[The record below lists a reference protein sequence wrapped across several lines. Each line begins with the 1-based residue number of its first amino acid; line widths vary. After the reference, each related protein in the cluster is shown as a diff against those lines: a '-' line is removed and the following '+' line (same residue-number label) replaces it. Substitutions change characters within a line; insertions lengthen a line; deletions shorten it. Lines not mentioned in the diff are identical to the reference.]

1 MKKYSRLTTILFIT
15 ALIPTAVTLI
25 AIQFLPDEVPAHY
38 DFNMNITRWG
48 SKYESLL
55 TSSVSLFMAPFMYV
69 MARYASKQE
78 NGESNQKVTLIS
90 GIILNLFFTAMTAGS
105 LALDFRAV
113 DGEEINGDSLM
124 KIIFICMG
132 LTIAAMGNFL
142 PKCKMNSVL
151 GLRTSWSMANEDV
164 WFKCQRFGGLL
175 FVICGIII
183 AVLSAVLERSIA
195 VIAAAASVAAVMLV
209 FSIVGSKV
217 IYDRTEKDRQ

>member
-1 MKKYSRLTTILFIT
+1 
-15 ALIPTAVTLI
+15 
-25 AIQFLPDEVPAHY
+25 
-38 DFNMNITRWG
+38 MNITRWG
-48 SKYESLL
+48 SKYENLL
-55 TSSVSLFMAPFMYV
+55 TSSVSLYMSPFMYW

-90 GIILNLFFTAMTAGS
+90 GIILNLFFTAMTAGT

-113 DGEEINGDSLM
+113 DGEEINGDVLM

-164 WFKCQRFGGLL
+164 WFKCQRFGGIL

-195 VIAAAASVAAVMLV
+195 VIAASASVAAVMLV
-209 FSIVGSKV
+209 FSIIGSKV
-217 IYDRTEKDRQ
+217 IYDRSEKDRQ